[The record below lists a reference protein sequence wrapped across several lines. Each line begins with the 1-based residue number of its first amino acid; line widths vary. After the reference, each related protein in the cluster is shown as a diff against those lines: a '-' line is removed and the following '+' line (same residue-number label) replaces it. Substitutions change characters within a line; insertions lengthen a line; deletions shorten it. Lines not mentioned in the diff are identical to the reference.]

1 MSNEQKQLIR
11 EKFETKEWN
20 HWSSF
25 QSKFIRLPDST
36 KKEIADFWLNELD
49 LATKE
54 TERVTEERI
63 VKQVEQEFSMFT
75 LQDWSGEQEI
85 YDQLDTLKDD
95 IFDLIRNK

>member
-1 MSNEQKQLIR
+1 MSEEQKQLIR
-11 EKFETKEWN
+11 EKWLRYYPDCNTEGRCIDCRDKEDIEN
-20 HWSSF
+20 
-25 QSKFIRLPDST
+25 
-36 KKEIADFWLNELD
+36 FWLNELD
-49 LATKE
+49 LVIKE
-54 TERVTEERI
+54 TEERI

>member
-1 MSNEQKQLIR
+1 MPTELYQRWGRQIATPYSELSEKEKESDREQVDMYFPII
-11 EKFETKEWN
+11 EEM
-20 HWSSF
+20 
-25 QSKFIRLPDST
+25 I
-36 KKEIADFWLNELD
+36 D
-49 LATKE
+49 LAIKQ
-54 TERVTEERI
+54 TEERI